1 MVRTEF
7 VEFIVDC
14 IGQTAQ
20 ELKDYLDTLAAA
32 EQGETLFPQSD
43 EETELHNELGDLY
56 TDILP
61 HLEKIEEVC
70 DFYECLRGTFGTY
83 NPA

>member
-1 MVRTEF
+1 MIRSEF
-7 VEFIVDC
+7 VEFILC
-14 IGQTAQ
+14 NIGQSAE
-20 ELKDYLDTLAAA
+20 ELKDNLDTLAAA
-32 EQGETLFPQSD
+32 EKGETLFPQSD
-43 EETELHNELGDLY
+43 EEIDLHNELGDLY

-61 HLEKIEEVC
+61 TLEKIREVC